1 MSKNL
6 LNKYVWL
13 VEAIY
18 KAKFISLEEINK
30 LWLEEDMS
38 EGMEI
43 PRKTFN
49 TWKNQAE
56 ELFGIIISC
65 ERKGGYHYYIE
76 NADDIKNGEFRNWL
90 LESVSVG
97 NLLLENKS
105 LSNRIILENIPSGKK
120 HLARMLEAMK
130 KSEMLEIT
138 YKSYWED
145 DEKTQK
151 VAPYCVKLF
160 RQRWY
165 MVALRIF
172 DNKIRIYAL
181 DRIRELS
188 VTDETFTYPDDFS
201 PEAYFEGFF
210 GIIHVKNVPIE
221 TVILKV
227 DAGQANYMRALPLHS
242 SQKEIE
248 RNVFGSIFTLRIR
261 PTFDFIQ
268 EILWNGDAVE
278 VLEPQWLRIEMAGIV
293 KRLWDKYKLKRKC

>member
-13 VEAIY
+13 VETIY
-18 KAKFISLEEINK
+18 KAKYISLEEINK
-30 LWLEEDMS
+30 LWIKEDMS

-56 ELFGIIISC
+56 ELFGIIINC

-105 LSNRIILENIPSGKK
+105 LNNRIILENVPSGKE
-120 HLARMLEAMK
+120 HLARILEAMK
-130 KSEMLEIT
+130 KSEVLDII
-138 YKSYWED
+138 YKSYWEEE
-145 DEKTQK
+145 EKTLK

-165 MVALRIF
+165 MVARRIF
-172 DNKIRIYAL
+172 DDKIRIYSL
-181 DRIRELS
+181 DRIRQLS
-188 VTDETFTYPDDFS
+188 VTAENFTYPDDFS
-201 PEAYFEGFF
+201 PENYFDGFF
-210 GIIHVKNVPIE
+210 GIINIKDVPVE
-221 TVILKV
+221 TVVLKV

-242 SQKEIE
+242 SQKEVE
-248 RNVFGSIFTLRIR
+248 KNKFGSIFTLKIR
-261 PTFDFIQ
+261 PTFDFMQ
-268 EILWNGDAVE
+268 EILWNGDTVE
-278 VLEPQWLRIEMAGIV
+278 VLEPQWLRIEMAVIV
-293 KRLWDKYKLKRKC
+293 KRLWNKYRIKRR

>member
-13 VEAIY
+13 VETIY

-56 ELFGIIISC
+56 ELFGININC
-65 ERKGGYHYYIE
+65 ERKGGYRYYIE
-76 NADDIKNGEFRNWL
+76 NADDIKNGGFRNWL

-105 LSNRIILENIPSGKK
+105 LSSRIILENVPSGKE
-120 HLARMLEAMK
+120 HLARILEAMK
-130 KSEMLEIT
+130 KSEVVEIT

-145 DEKTQK
+145 DEKTLK

-165 MVALRIF
+165 MVARRLF
-172 DNKIRIYAL
+172 DDKIRIYSL
-181 DRIRELS
+181 DRIRQLA
-188 VTDETFTYPDDFS
+188 VTAENFTYPDDFS
-201 PEAYFEGFF
+201 PEAYFDGFF
-210 GIIHVKNVPIE
+210 GIINIKDVTIE
-221 TVILKV
+221 TVVLKV

-242 SQKEIE
+242 SQKEVE
-248 RNVFGSIFTLRIR
+248 RNIFGSIFTLKIR
-261 PTFDFIQ
+261 PTSDFIQ

-278 VLEPQWLRIEMAGIV
+278 ILEPQWLRIEMAGIV
-293 KRLWDKYKLKRKC
+293 KHLWDKYRIKRK

>member
-13 VEAIY
+13 VETIY

-56 ELFGIIISC
+56 ELFGININC

-76 NADDIKNGEFRNWL
+76 NADDIKNEGFRNWL

-105 LSNRIILENIPSGKK
+105 LSSRIILENVPSGKEY
-120 HLARMLEAMK
+120 LARILEAMK
-130 KSEMLEIT
+130 KSEVLEIT

-145 DEKTQK
+145 DEKTLK

-165 MVALRIF
+165 MVARRLF
-172 DNKIRIYAL
+172 DDKIRIYSL
-181 DRIRELS
+181 DRIRQMS
-188 VTDETFTYPDDFS
+188 VTSENFTYPDDFS
-201 PEAYFEGFF
+201 PENYFDGFF
-210 GIIHVKNVPIE
+210 GIINSKDVPVE
-221 TVILKV
+221 TVVLKV

-242 SQKEIE
+242 SQKEVE
-248 RNVFGSIFTLRIR
+248 RNIFGSIFTLKIR
-261 PTFDFIQ
+261 PTSDFIQ
-268 EILWNGDAVE
+268 EILWNGDSVE

-293 KRLWDKYKLKRKC
+293 KRLWDKYKIKRK

>member
-6 LNKYVWL
+6 LNKYIWL
-13 VEAIY
+13 VETIY

-56 ELFGIIISC
+56 ELFGININC

-76 NADDIKNGEFRNWL
+76 NADDIKNGGFRNWL

-105 LSNRIILENIPSGKK
+105 LSSRIMLENVPSGKE
-120 HLARMLEAMK
+120 HLARILEAMK
-130 KSEMLEIT
+130 KNEVLEIT
-138 YKSYWED
+138 YKSYWEE
-145 DEKTQK
+145 DEKTLK

-165 MVALRIF
+165 VVARRLF
-172 DNKIRIYAL
+172 DDKIRIYSL
-181 DRIRELS
+181 DRIRQLS
-188 VTDETFTYPDDFS
+188 VKTENFTYPNDFS
-201 PEAYFEGFF
+201 PENYFDGFF
-210 GIIHVKNVPIE
+210 GIINIKDVPVE
-221 TVILKV
+221 TVVLKV

-242 SQKEIE
+242 SQKEVE
-248 RNVFGSIFTLRIR
+248 RNIFGSIFTLKIR

-278 VLEPQWLRIEMAGIV
+278 ILEPQWLRLEIAGKV
-293 KRLWDKYKLKRKC
+293 KRLWNKYKTGKK

>member
-13 VEAIY
+13 VETIY

-30 LWLEEDMS
+30 LWIEEDMS

-56 ELFGIIISC
+56 ELFGIIINC

-76 NADDIKNGEFRNWL
+76 NADDIKNGGFRNWL

-105 LSNRIILENIPSGKK
+105 LSNRIILENVPSGKE
-120 HLARMLEAMK
+120 HLAQILEAMK
-130 KSEMLEIT
+130 KSEVLEIT
-138 YKSYWED
+138 YKSYWEE
-145 DEKTQK
+145 DEKTLK

-165 MVALRIF
+165 MVARRFF

-188 VTDETFTYPDDFS
+188 VIAETFTYPDDFS
-201 PEAYFEGFF
+201 PEAYLEGFF

-221 TVILKV
+221 TVVLKV
-227 DAGQANYMRALPLHS
+227 DAGQANFMRALPLHPT
-242 SQKEIE
+242 QKEVEKNI
-248 RNVFGSIFTLRIR
+248 FGSIFALKIR

-268 EILWNGDAVE
+268 EILWNGAAVE
-278 VLEPQWLRIEMAGIV
+278 VMEPKWLRNEMKKMV
-293 KRLWDKYKLKRKC
+293 EMMSKNYSD

>member
-13 VEAIY
+13 VETIY

-56 ELFGIIISC
+56 ELFGININC

-76 NADDIKNGEFRNWL
+76 NADDIKNGGFRNWL

-97 NLLLENKS
+97 NLLLKNKS
-105 LSNRIILENIPSGKK
+105 LSSRIILENVPSGKE
-120 HLARMLEAMK
+120 HLAQILEAMK
-130 KSEMLEIT
+130 KSEVVEIT

-145 DEKTQK
+145 DEKTLE

-160 RQRWY
+160 HQRWY
-165 MVALRIF
+165 MVARRLF
-172 DNKIRIYAL
+172 DDKIRIYSL
-181 DRIRELS
+181 DRIRQLS
-188 VTDETFTYPDDFS
+188 VTTENFTYPDDFS
-201 PEAYFEGFF
+201 PENYFEGFF
-210 GIIHVKNVPIE
+210 GIINIKDVPVE
-221 TVILKV
+221 TVVLKV

-242 SQKEIE
+242 SQKEVE
-248 RNVFGSIFTLRIR
+248 RNIYGSIFTLKIR
-261 PTFDFIQ
+261 PTSDFIQ

-278 VLEPQWLRIEMAGIV
+278 ILEPQWLRIEMAGII
-293 KRLWDKYKLKRKC
+293 KHLWDKYRIKRK

>member
-13 VEAIY
+13 VETIY

-56 ELFGIIISC
+56 ELFGININC
-65 ERKGGYHYYIE
+65 ERKGGYNYYIE
-76 NADDIKNGEFRNWL
+76 NADDIKNGGFRNWL

-105 LSNRIILENIPSGKK
+105 LSNRIILENVPSGKE
-120 HLARMLEAMK
+120 HLARILEAMK
-130 KSEMLEIT
+130 KSEICEIT
-138 YKSYWED
+138 YKSYWENY
-145 DEKTQK
+145 EKTLK

-165 MVALRIF
+165 MVARRLF
-172 DNKIRIYAL
+172 DDRIRIYSL
-181 DRIRELS
+181 DRIRQLS
-188 VTDETFTYPDDFS
+188 LMTENFTYPEDFS
-201 PEAYFEGFF
+201 PENYFDDFF
-210 GIIHVKNVPIE
+210 GIINIKDVPAE
-221 TVILKV
+221 TVVLKV

-242 SQKEIE
+242 SQKEVE
-248 RNVFGSIFTLRIR
+248 RNIFGSVFTLKIR
-261 PTFDFIQ
+261 PTFDFMQ
-268 EILWNGDAVE
+268 EILWNGDSVE
-278 VLEPQWLRIEMAGIV
+278 VIEPQWLRIEMSNMV
-293 KRLWDKYKLKRKC
+293 KRLWNKYKIKRK

>member
-13 VEAIY
+13 VKTIY
-18 KAKFISLEEINK
+18 KAKYISLEEINK
-30 LWLEEDMS
+30 LWIEEDMS

-56 ELFGIIISC
+56 ELFGIIINC

-105 LSNRIILENIPSGKK
+105 LNNRIILENVPSGKE
-120 HLARMLEAMK
+120 HLARILEAMK
-130 KSEMLEIT
+130 KSEVLEII
-138 YKSYWED
+138 YKSYWEEE
-145 DEKTQK
+145 EKTLK

-165 MVALRIF
+165 MVARRLF
-172 DNKIRIYAL
+172 DDKIRIYSL
-181 DRIRELS
+181 DRIRQLS
-188 VTDETFTYPDDFS
+188 VTAENFTYPDDFS
-201 PEAYFEGFF
+201 PENYFDGFF
-210 GIIHVKNVPIE
+210 GIINIKDVPVENV
-221 TVILKV
+221 VLKV

-242 SQKEIE
+242 SQKEVE
-248 RNVFGSIFTLRIR
+248 KNKFGSIFTLKIR
-261 PTFDFIQ
+261 PTFDFMQ
-268 EILWNGDAVE
+268 EILWNGDTVE
-278 VLEPQWLRIEMAGIV
+278 VLEPQWLRIEMAVIV
-293 KRLWDKYKLKRKC
+293 KRLWNKYRIKRR

>member
-13 VEAIY
+13 VETIY

-56 ELFGIIISC
+56 ELFGININC

-76 NADDIKNGEFRNWL
+76 NADEIKNGGFRNWL

-97 NLLLENKS
+97 NLLLENKN
-105 LSNRIILENIPSGKK
+105 LSNRIILENVPSGKR
-120 HLARMLEAMK
+120 HLARILEAMK

-145 DEKTQK
+145 DEKTLK

-165 MVALRIF
+165 LVARRIF

-188 VTDETFTYPDDFS
+188 VTAETFNYPDDFC
-201 PEAYFEGFF
+201 PETYFEGFF
-210 GIIHVKNVPIE
+210 GIIHEKNVPIE
-221 TVILKV
+221 TVVLKV
-227 DAGQANYMRALPLHS
+227 DAGQANYMRALPLHP
-242 SQKEIE
+242 SQKELE
-248 RNVFGSIFTLRIR
+248 RNIFGSIFALKIR
-261 PTFDFIQ
+261 PTFDFMQ
-268 EILWNGDAVE
+268 ELLWNGEDVE
-278 VLEPQWLRIEMAGIV
+278 VLEPQWLRLEIAGKV
-293 KRLWDKYKLKRKC
+293 KRLWNKYKGGKK